1 MPIYGTFNKVQSI
14 GDSLF
19 VGKKQLPH
27 SLSPNIWEFRR
38 DDSDLLKSGWDM
50 AKQSLQDSYEIET
63 IDEEMYLFLFNQN
76 QQWGGNF
83 FHFHFHELQR
93 LLGYL
98 ELRKT
103 NPSLKL
109 GIPKGIKNFQRSII
123 DSIVG
128 DVEKIEFDI
137 FNKSYLFNKCYI
149 GEYSNIAEIPVNLF
163 NILQAV
169 GSRKINF
176 EPSKSERMV
185 YIGRRTGKGFAGDK
199 RVMKNS
205 IDFLKLLETMNF
217 ETIFFEDYDLEGKLT
232 NLLNP
237 SPKIILTEIGS
248 GLTNFLFMPRS
259 HLFESKNY
267 HN

>member
-19 VGKKQLPH
+19 VGEKQLPH
-27 SLSPNIWEFRR
+27 TLSPNVWEFKK
-38 DDSDLLKSGWDM
+38 DDSNLLKSGWDK
-50 AKQSLQDSYEIET
+50 AKQGFPNSDETEIV
-63 IDEEMYLFLFNQN
+63 DEEIYLFLFNQN
-76 QQWGGNF
+76 AQWGGNF

-109 GIPKGIKNFQRSII
+109 GIPKGIKNFQRSVI

-128 DVEKIEFDI
+128 DVEKVEFDI
-137 FNKSYLFNKCYI
+137 FNKSFIFNKCYV

-169 GSRKINF
+169 GSGKINF
-176 EPSKSERMV
+176 EPTKSERMV
-185 YIGRRTGKGFAGDK
+185 YIGRRTGKGFAGDN

-205 IDFLKLLETMNF
+205 IDFLKILETMNF
-217 ETIFFEDYDLEGKLT
+217 EKIFFEDYDLEGKLT

-237 SPKIILTEIGS
+237 SPKSSLLRLDPDLQISYSCQEVIYLS
-248 GLTNFLFMPRS
+248 QKLS
-259 HLFESKNY
+259 
-267 HN
+267 